1 MKIFLNNI
9 IAGVVIGGVA
19 LSGAMGCA
27 TAGGQTHK
35 VAKPENVVRAV
46 GVYEWTGDPSKPA
59 GSRLVP
65 VTLFIDGK
73 LEDAGEYL
81 ARPIPMALLNGN
93 VYELQQ
99 AGVGKAM
106 LDLAYAKHLTTLNE
120 AYDDGWF
127 GYGAYKPE
135 APAKKAPALRQSK
148 TMATVTSSNPDKP
161 QFANAG
167 GAGKS
172 DSSASTGDPDRPTMK
187 RRTDD
192 TASGTPSGSTTASSA
207 PADDPDRPTMKKRT
221 DDTASGTS
229 SGNSTASTT
238 PAADPD
244 RPTMQRRTDDSGSGT
259 GSTGSSTASTGNST
273 ASTGSASADDPDRPT
288 LKRRSPE
295 EAKKAKQQGDQPSV
309 TGVGSLNDDPNRPT
323 MHHGKPVSSMT
334 AEDLPPLKG
343 LPTDLHQMVAVSDAV
358 DRPQHDFAR
367 PWENDQERSAVL
379 AKMQAIAR
387 AQLAGYGGAAA
398 AANAAPVLKKTP
410 AGSTARSPKKPSA
423 PSPVEPL
430 LDEDL
435 RGYLLSY
442 GGSPTYVYQAHTGGD
457 GASLRYV
464 TVVAQ
469 ADGVGELQTAL
480 KNVTDAAHLDR
491 TPRMRMVDVVDVEAS
506 NRASLLFELRAQS
519 SRQFAVYRV
528 IGARS
533 ELTFLTGTTQ

>member
-1 MKIFLNNI
+1 MKISLKDIF
-9 IAGVVIGGVA
+9 AGVVIGGVA
-19 LSGAMGCA
+19 LSGAIGC
-27 TAGGQTHK
+27 TSAGAQTHK
-35 VAKPENVVRAV
+35 VAKPETVVRAI
-46 GVYEWTGDPSKPA
+46 GVYEWTGDATKPA

-73 LEDAGEYL
+73 LEDAGAYL

-99 AGVGKAM
+99 AGVGKGT

-127 GYGAYKPE
+127 GYGAYKSQ

-148 TMATVTSSNPDKP
+148 TLATVTSGNADKP
-161 QFANAG
+161 QFSNAG
-167 GAGKS
+167 GGGKS

-187 RRTDD
+187 RRTDGS
-192 TASGTPSGSTTASSA
+192 ASGTSSGSSTASST
-207 PADDPDRPTMKKRT
+207 PADDPDRPTMKKPT
-221 DDTASGTS
+221 GSD
-229 SGNSTASTT
+229 TASTT
-238 PAADPD
+238 SDSSAPATDPD

-259 GSTGSSTASTGNST
+259 GSAGNST
-273 ASTGSASADDPDRPT
+273 GGTGSASADDPDRPT

-295 EAKKAKQQGDQPSV
+295 EAKKAQKEANMSSV

-323 MHHGKPVSSMT
+323 MHRGKPVSAMT

-343 LPTDLHQMVAVSDAV
+343 LPLDLHQMVAVSDAA

-379 AKMQAIAR
+379 GKMQTIAR

-398 AANAAPVLKKTP
+398 AASAAPVLKKTP
-410 AGSTARSPKKPSA
+410 VVSTARSAKKPNS
-423 PSPVEPL
+423 PPPVEPL

-442 GGSPTYVYQAHTGGD
+442 GGAPTYVYQAHTGGD
-457 GASLRYV
+457 GAALRYV